1 MCAGQKAVWEQGE
14 KMKISYTTSCSTIDW
29 HRVREILKTVGM
41 GHHSAQCHQ
50 RAFEASHTPI
60 FAHHGDQLVGFGRA
74 ISDGQY
80 QAAIYDCAI
89 TPEFQG
95 HGIGSEIIRLLVAR
109 LAECNIILYASPG
122 REGFYEQH
130 GFARMKTGM
139 ALFLEM
145 ESKRRGG
152 FIE

>member
-1 MCAGQKAVWEQGE
+1 MGYHSIESHQK
-14 KMKISYTTSCSTIDW
+14 
-29 HRVREILKTVGM
+29 
-41 GHHSAQCHQ
+41 
-50 RAFEASHTPI
+50 AFEASQTTV
-60 FAHHGDQLVGFGRA
+60 FAHSGDQLVGFGRA

-80 QAAIYDCAI
+80 QAAIYDCAVL
-89 TPEFQG
+89 PEFQG
-95 HGIGSEIIRLLVAR
+95 RGIGSEIVRQLVAR
-109 LAECNIILYASPG
+109 LTHCNIILYASPG

-145 ESKRRGG
+145 DSKRERG

>member
-1 MCAGQKAVWEQGE
+1 ME
-14 KMKISYTTSCSTIDW
+14 IIYTTSCSAIDW

-41 GHHSAQCHQ
+41 GHHSAQSHQ
-50 RAFEASHTPI
+50 KAFEASHTTI
-60 FAHHGDQLVGFGRA
+60 FAFHGERLVGFGRA

-89 TPEFQG
+89 EPEFQG
-95 HGIGSEIIRLLVAR
+95 KGIGSEIIRLLVAQ
-109 LAECNIILYASPG
+109 LNHCNIILYASPG

-145 ESKRRGG
+145 DAKREHG

>member
-1 MCAGQKAVWEQGE
+1 MQ
-14 KMKISYTTSCSTIDW
+14 ISYTTSCDAADW
-29 HRVREILKTVGM
+29 NRVREILQTVGM

-50 RAFEASHTPI
+50 KAFEASHMTI
-60 FAHHGDQLVGFGRA
+60 FAYRGDQLVGFGRA

-80 QAAIYDCAI
+80 QAAIYDCAVV
-89 TPEFQG
+89 PEFQG
-95 HGIGSEIIRLLVAR
+95 HGIGSEIIRLIVGQFTH
-109 LAECNIILYASPG
+109 CNIILYASPG

-145 ESKRRGG
+145 DSKRRRG

>member
-1 MCAGQKAVWEQGE
+1 MCTAQKVVWGPGE
-14 KMKISYTTSCSTIDW
+14 KMEISYSTSCSGIDW
-29 HRVREILKTVGM
+29 HQVREILNTVGM
-41 GHHSAQCHQ
+41 GHHSVQVHQ
-50 RAFEASHTPI
+50 KAFEASHTTI
-60 FAHHGDQLVGFGRA
+60 FACSGDQLVGFGRA

-89 TPEFQG
+89 LPEFQG
-95 HGIGSEIIRLLVAR
+95 RGIGSEIIRLIVDQLNH
-109 LAECNIILYASPG
+109 CNFILYASPG

-145 ESKRRGG
+145 NSKREHG